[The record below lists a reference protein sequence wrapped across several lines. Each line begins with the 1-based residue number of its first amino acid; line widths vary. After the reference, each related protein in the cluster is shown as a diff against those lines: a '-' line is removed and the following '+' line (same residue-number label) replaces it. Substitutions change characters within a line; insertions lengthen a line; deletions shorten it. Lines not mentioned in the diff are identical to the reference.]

1 MAISNPTLLDTQTL
15 LTAGQLNS
23 ASISPSANALL
34 VIVHTVLASS
44 GSGWTDAVSDS
55 FGANLGDWTSV
66 GVEIDGAATVHMWLH
81 YAQCGATP
89 GSGTVSVDPSGGT
102 KQIMFVLEV
111 TGHNTTSPVTQYK
124 TYSSDATPTSPEIT
138 LDSSPASGSL
148 VLGAIGGGPG
158 TTSSGATSGTG
169 FTELADTRVAAPR
182 LPVTSCAV
190 QYDNGSADTTCDW
203 SLSNYGQTI
212 TGIALEIAA
221 ADSGGT
227 AHSAA
232 ATLANHCPNK
242 LPPPLPSGTAHSA
255 AATNGAAVSGS
266 GDDPELPPSGT
277 AHSAAATLANTSE
290 MTGAGLRK
298 LGTSSTFTTTSEMT
312 AAGIRGLGAAAALT
326 LTSEMTAA
334 GIRALAVSTLLAMT
348 STMTANAGGSKAHT
362 AEAALSI
369 TSEMTGAGI
378 RGIGAAATLPLTST
392 MTAAAIRGLYA
403 AAALTTTSEMTA
415 AAIRGLYASV
425 AFGTTSEMTAAG
437 IRTLGTSA
445 ALALTTAATAAGTR
459 QLGAAGQLDITS
471 EMTATGSTGSSL
483 SANLVLTSVMTALGW
498 ILAKG
503 AGARVPYNVANRPT
517 NGTTTRTSATTNNRD
532 AYEVSHRVTH
542 EADTRGEVEIEY

>member
-15 LTAGQLNS
+15 RTGSQLNS

-89 GSGTVSVDPSGGT
+89 GSGTVSVDPSGGFM
-102 KQIMFVLEV
+102 QIMFVLEV

-169 FTELADTRVAAPR
+169 FTELADTRVAATS
-182 LPVTSCAV
+182 VTSCAV

-221 ADSGGT
+221 G
-227 AHSAA
+227 
-232 ATLANHCPNK
+232 
-242 LPPPLPSGTAHSA
+242 
-255 AATNGAAVSGS
+255 
-266 GDDPELPPSGT
+266 GT

-471 EMTATGSTGSSL
+471 EMTATGSTGNL

-517 NGTTTRTSATTNNRD
+517 NNRD

-542 EADTRGEVEIEY
+542 EAGHTRGGGD

>member
-15 LTAGQLNS
+15 QTADQLNS

-34 VIVHTVLASS
+34 IIVHCVLASS
-44 GSGWTDAVSDS
+44 GSGWTDRVSDS

-66 GVEIDGAATVHMWLH
+66 DVEIDGAASVHMWMH
-81 YAQCGATP
+81 YAQAGAKP
-89 GSGTVSVDPSGGT
+89 GSGTVSVYPSAGD
-102 KQIMFVLEV
+102 KQIMFVLEL

-148 VLGAIGGGPG
+148 VLGAIGGGVG
-158 TTSSGATSGTG
+158 TTSSDATSGTG
-169 FTELADTRVAAPR
+169 FTELADKWVGTTG
-182 LPVTSCAV
+182 VTSCAV
-190 QYDNGSADTTCDW
+190 QYDNGGADKTCDW

-232 ATLANHCPNK
+232 ATLAN
-242 LPPPLPSGTAHSA
+242 
-255 AATNGAAVSGS
+255 
-266 GDDPELPPSGT
+266 
-277 AHSAAATLANTSE
+277 TSE

-298 LGTSSTFTTTSEMT
+298 LGAAIANAITSEMTAGAVRRLGTSSTFTTTSEMT

-415 AAIRGLYASV
+415 AAIRGLYAAAALTTTSEMTAAAIRGLYAAAALTTTSEMTAAAIRGLYASV

-471 EMTATGSTGSSL
+471 EMTATRSTGSSL

-503 AGARVPYNVANRPT
+503 AGARVPY
-517 NGTTTRTSATTNNRD
+517 
-532 AYEVSHRVTH
+532 EVSHRVTH
-542 EADTRGEVEIEY
+542 ETASRGEVDIEY